1 MFSATKH
8 LNDLKLMKKFQKINV
23 LIEKP
28 LFDKYE
34 EINISSLKNRYFVG
48 YNLRFHPVIDH
59 IKNLHQKFFCECFAP
74 RSYQMEKKII
84 KNLYPLA
91 KVWRWCFIRIKS

>member
-8 LNDLKLMKKFQKINV
+8 LNDLKLIEKNFKKINV

-59 IKNLHQKFFCECFAP
+59 IKNLHQKKKFF
-74 RSYQMEKKII
+74 
-84 KNLYPLA
+84 L
-91 KVWRWCFIRIKS
+91 